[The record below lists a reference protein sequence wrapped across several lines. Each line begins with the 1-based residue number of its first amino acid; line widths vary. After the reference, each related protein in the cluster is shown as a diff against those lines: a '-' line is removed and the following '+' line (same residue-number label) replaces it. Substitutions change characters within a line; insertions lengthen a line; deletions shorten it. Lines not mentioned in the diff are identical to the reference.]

1 LHISLTVLMIIKK
14 GYTIMNNVMR
24 FENVMLG
31 FSVATELIKRCM
43 SSFIVVTTFFFIG
56 FLLTSDISAD
66 KFNLLSIIKQ
76 LQSVN
81 LNILILSL
89 IFGINSMMRTR
100 GHTLSSTSQKM
111 NEDENSTPLK
121 AV

>member
-1 LHISLTVLMIIKK
+1 MHISLTVLMIIKK